1 MVLRIRELWM
11 EAVIHAECLDAALI
25 YAIQGK
31 ISDFYSYEGIRR
43 GIVSEY
49 SLGTAPHPGQF
60 PVRNRII
67 SGLSDVVI
75 VVEARKKE
83 RLTYNG

>member
-1 MVLRIRELWM
+1 MK
-11 EAVIHAECLDAALI
+11 AS
-25 YAIQGK
+25 G
-31 ISDFYSYEGIRR
+31 

-75 VVEARKKE
+75 VVEARK
-83 RLTYNG
+83 RAAHL